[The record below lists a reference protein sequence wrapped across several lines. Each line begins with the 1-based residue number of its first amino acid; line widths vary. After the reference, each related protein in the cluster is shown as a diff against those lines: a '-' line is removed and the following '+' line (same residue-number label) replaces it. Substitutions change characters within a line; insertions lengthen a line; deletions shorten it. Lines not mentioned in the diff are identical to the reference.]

1 VASGDRKDFEN
12 ALSGVACAEIGQ
24 VMKDK
29 KLEVHG
35 RNGKIVL
42 SAPIA
47 ELKEAWQ
54 KPLRW

>member
-1 VASGDRKDFEN
+1 
-12 ALSGVACAEIGQ
+12 
-24 VMKDK
+24 MKDK
-29 KLEVHG
+29 KLEVHD
-35 RNGKIVL
+35 RHGKIVL

>member
-1 VASGDRKDFEN
+1 
-12 ALSGVACAEIGQ
+12 
-24 VMKDK
+24 MKDK

-35 RNGKIVL
+35 RNGRIIL
-42 SAPIA
+42 NADIA